1 MKNILKILLILH
13 LISVIGV
20 IYTLTYNSWLT
31 NYIMLN
37 KFLNLE
43 QIISE
48 NDILKLWIISIQCR
62 YVITDIMA
70 IRMQNPYLSNKLYTV
85 KDLNK
90 MLVKRYSAYH
100 CLEGIICMIIFHH
113 QRKYIFSFICFI
125 WSILWSFALFSKRI
139 LLYLT

>member
-1 MKNILKILLILH
+1 MNNILKILLTLH

-31 NYIMLN
+31 SYIILN

-43 QIISE
+43 KIISE

-70 IRMQNPYLSNKLYTV
+70 IRMQNPHLSKKLYSV

-90 MLVKRYSAYH
+90 MLIRRYSAYH
-100 CLEGIICMIIFHH
+100 CLEGIICLFVFYH
-113 QRKYIFSFICFI
+113 QKKYTFSFICFI
-125 WSILWSFALFSKRI
+125 WSILWSFGLYSRRI
-139 LLYLT
+139 LFYLT

>member
-1 MKNILKILLILH
+1 MKNILKILLTLH

-62 YVITDIMA
+62 YIITDIMV

-100 CLEGIICMIIFHH
+100 YLEGIICMIIFHH
-113 QRKYIFSFICFI
+113 QRKYTFSFICFI

>member
-48 NDILKLWIISIQCR
+48 NDILNQKCFEIIWLKKSGLKL
-62 YVITDIMA
+62 
-70 IRMQNPYLSNKLYTV
+70 NFKL
-85 KDLNK
+85 
-90 MLVKRYSAYH
+90 
-100 CLEGIICMIIFHH
+100 
-113 QRKYIFSFICFI
+113 
-125 WSILWSFALFSKRI
+125 
-139 LLYLT
+139 